1 MGGWQLLVFVG
12 LSIALTLVS
21 WRSLG
26 NPRSHGFYRYFAWE
40 VMLVMLVLNAPFW
53 FEDRAAVH
61 QQISWVLLTS
71 SLAVLFAGVYQM
83 RRFGRADERRQ
94 DDELFAFERTSQLV
108 TNGIF
113 GYIRHPMYC
122 SLLLLAWGIAWKQ
135 PTTLVMLLAVASS
148 VLLWLAARVE
158 ERESLAYFGDAY
170 RDYMARSRMFVPYLF

>member
-1 MGGWQLLVFVG
+1 VGGWQLVVFVG
-12 LSIALTLVS
+12 LSVALTLVS

-53 FEDRAAVH
+53 FENRSAVH
-61 QQISWVLLTS
+61 QQISWVLLTT
-71 SLAVLFAGVYQM
+71 SLVVLFAGIHQM
-83 RRFGRADERRQ
+83 RRFGRATEQRQ

-108 TNGIF
+108 TSGIF

-135 PTTLVMLLAVASS
+135 PGVLVMFLAVAAS
-148 VLLWLAARVE
+148 VLLWLAARCE

-170 RDYMARSRMFVPYLF
+170 RDYMARSRMFVPFIF